1 MPNFYNPYQYSPQ
14 YGFQTQQAQPI
25 QQIQNGGFLT
35 APSEEYARNYP
46 VALGNSVTF
55 KDEHAPYVYTKTM
68 GFSQLDSPKF
78 EKYKLIKEDA
88 ESPLIAPVEP
98 SQDNKVINDT
108 LDDLKAEIEA
118 VKQDIKSIKEK
129 LKSLKPATKK
139 PVKEEEYDDE

>member
-88 ESPLIAPVEP
+88 ENPPIVPVEP
-98 SQDNKVINDT
+98 AQDNKVINDT